1 MASELSFFLSAL
13 IGAIC
18 VGLSAARLVYVRRLA
33 SVVPAHLGELRA
45 GLSRSAIER
54 LAQSFQ
60 RETPMRRLIENALR
74 APSRAHAVAE
84 MNEQIAEIERA
95 LFALSP
101 VPRAAA
107 RIALTSGV
115 LLAIVGFLSGDA
127 PRAESSWQAAAGAA
141 LAGAAAALVAAAL
154 GRRADRL
161 CASLRARVNA
171 LVRALA
177 GAVGPSD

>member
-18 VGLSAARLVYVRRLA
+18 VGLSAARLARVRRLA
-33 SVVPAHLGELRA
+33 SEVPARLGELRA
-45 GLSRSAIER
+45 GVSRSAIER
-54 LAQSFQ
+54 LANSFQ
-60 RETPMRRLIENALR
+60 SETPLRRLIDSALR

-84 MNEQIAEIERA
+84 MNEQIAEIEQA
-95 LFALSP
+95 LDALSP

-107 RIALTSGV
+107 RIAVTSGV
-115 LLAIVGFLSGDA
+115 LLAILGFLSGDA
-127 PRAESSWQAAAGAA
+127 ARSESSWQIALGAA

-161 CASLRARVNA
+161 SASFRERVNA

-177 GAVGPSD
+177 GAAGPE